1 MNRKVVLIL
10 LVFISISIQAA
21 LSQAVISG
29 QIIDK
34 ASGEGLVGAQIYF
47 PELQK
52 GSITNEEGNYI
63 IKNLPIGV
71 FSIQISYIGYASQTK
86 KVQLKKGNQI
96 LNFNLVSSIISL
108 SPDVSITAIG
118 YSSQHENAIKVE
130 SVQLKDMIQQAS
142 IGAMSK
148 LSLIPGIDIIAKG
161 PGIAT
166 PVIRGLSQTNILILN
181 NGVRMENYQ
190 FSENHPFMISDEGIS
205 KVEIIKGPASLLY
218 GSDAIG
224 GVINFIK
231 ERPAPVNHIQADI
244 NLGYQSN
251 TRGLE
256 TNIGVKGSSSRF
268 SWGIRGNYQQHSD
281 YKQAQSGY
289 VPNSRFQ
296 NKGLSLFGG
305 SKQKYGSFFIYY
317 DYYSGTLGIV
327 NPNIINPDNYSF
339 NHLYQNLDYQ
349 LLSSRN
355 KLFLG
360 KIKLEI
366 NGAYQNNHRR
376 LFGKDKYMVDM
387 TLQAVN
393 YDIKAHLNSTD
404 KSSLIIGFQGNY
416 VQSINADAPN
426 KIIPNYF
433 TNDFSI
439 YGLGQ
444 YKLLKKLNLQA
455 GIRFDYRNMYIPE
468 YKDATTIDVT
478 DVNRDYQHIS
488 FTLGGTYSFT
498 NHLLLRANLASAYRA
513 PNVGELSQDGMHGN
527 RYEKGNIDLEVQQ
540 SLEGDLGIHFH
551 RNHWV
556 FDASVYYNQIY
567 NYIYLQYDTASTT
580 IGYDRY
586 IYAQSDAA
594 IYGLET
600 GAEYAPWKYT
610 NLKAVYNYTI
620 GKQTNG
626 IYLPFIPQ
634 NKLRFEVKLHKGKIA
649 FMHNAFITLGTT
661 YAFAQNNPSQFE
673 TSSPDY
679 FLLSAGMGFDFYI
692 GKQIFNIGVYGQNL
706 SNTAYIDHLSTL
718 KDLGY
723 YDMGRNIAV
732 KLRVPLDI

>member
-1 MNRKVVLIL
+1 MNRRIVLLLMLIL
-10 LVFISISIQAA
+10 VSIQLTFSQASIS
-21 LSQAVISG
+21 G
-29 QIIDK
+29 RIIDNTR
-34 ASGEGLVGAQIYF
+34 GENLVGAQVYF

-52 GSITNEEGNYI
+52 GCFTNKEGKYI
-63 IKNLPIGV
+63 IQNLPTGV

-86 KVQLKKGNQI
+86 KIQLKEGKQN
-96 LNFNLVSSIISL
+96 LNFNLVSTIISL
-108 SPDVSITAIG
+108 NPDVSITAIG

-130 SVQLKDMIQQAS
+130 SVQLKDMEQQAN
-142 IGAMSK
+142 IGVMNK
-148 LSLIPGIDIIAKG
+148 LRLIPGIEIIAKG

-231 ERPAPVNHIQADI
+231 ERPAPVDHVQADI

-251 TRGLE
+251 THGLQ

-281 YKQAQSGY
+281 YKQAKNGY

-296 NKGLSLFGG
+296 NKGISLFAG

-317 DYYSGTLGIV
+317 DYYNGNLGIANPSIV
-327 NPNIINPDNYSF
+327 NSDDYSF
-339 NHLYQNLDYQ
+339 NHLFQNLSYH
-349 LLSSRN
+349 LISSKN

-360 KIKLEI
+360 KLKLEI
-366 NGAYQNNHRR
+366 NGAYQNNRRR
-376 LFGKDKYMVDM
+376 LFGKDKYVVDM
-387 TLQAVN
+387 TLQAIN
-393 YDIKAHLNSTD
+393 YDIKAHINNTN
-404 KSSLIIGFQGNY
+404 KSNIIIGIQGNY

-444 YKLLKKLNLQA
+444 YKLFEKLNLQA
-455 GIRFDYRNMYIPE
+455 GVRFDYRNMFIPE
-468 YKDATTIDVT
+468 YKDATAIDPT
-478 DVNRDYQHIS
+478 KVNRDYQHIS
-488 FTLGGTYSFT
+488 FTLGGTYSIS
-498 NHLLLRANLASAYRA
+498 NHLLLRANLASAFRA
-513 PNVGELSQDGMHGN
+513 PNVAELTQDGMHGN
-527 RYEKGNIDLEVQQ
+527 RYEKGNIDLKVQR

-551 RNHWV
+551 QDHWV
-556 FDASVYYNQIY
+556 FDANVYYNQIY
-567 NYIYLQYDTASTT
+567 NYIYLQYDTASTNL
-580 IGYDRY
+580 GFDRY
-586 IYAQSDAA
+586 LYTQNDAA
-594 IYGLET
+594 IYGLEM
-600 GAEYAPWKYT
+600 GAEYAPWKYA

-634 NKLRFEVKLHKGKIA
+634 NKLRFEVKFHKGKIA
-649 FMHNAFITLGTT
+649 FMHNAFISLGST

-673 TSSPDY
+673 TTSPDY
-679 FLLSAGMGFDFYI
+679 FLLNVGLGFDFFI
-692 GKQIFNIGVYGQNL
+692 GKQKFNIGIYGQNL
-706 SNTAYIDHLSTL
+706 LDAAYIDHLSTL

-723 YDMGRNIAV
+723 YDMGRNIAF
-732 KLRVPLDI
+732 KLRVPLDF

>member
-1 MNRKVVLIL
+1 MYRRIIFALIL
-10 LVFISISIQAA
+10 LAISRQTV
-21 LSQAVISG
+21 LSQAILKGCIS
-29 QIIDK
+29 DK
-34 ASGEGLVGAQIYF
+34 NNNEQLVGAQIYI

-52 GSITNEEGNYI
+52 GSISDEKGNYQ
-63 IKNLPIGV
+63 IKNLPTGR
-71 FSIQISYIGYASQTK
+71 FSIQISYVGYASQTLK
-86 KVQLKKGNQI
+86 IEIKKGSQI
-96 LNFNLVSSIISL
+96 LNFKLISTIISL
-108 SPDVSITAIG
+108 NPDVSITAIG

-130 SVQLKDMIQQAS
+130 SVQLKDLEQQAS
-142 IGAMSK
+142 IGAMNK
-148 LSLIPGIDIIAKG
+148 LSMIPGVDIIAKG

-231 ERPAPVNHIQADI
+231 ERPASVGHIQADI

-251 TRGLE
+251 TRGFGS
-256 TNIGVKGSSSRF
+256 NVGVKGSSSRY
-268 SWGIRGNYQQHSD
+268 SWGIRGNYQQHGD
-281 YKQAQSGY
+281 YLQAQNGR

-296 NKGLSLFGG
+296 NKGLSLFAG

-317 DYYSGTLGIV
+317 DYYQGGLGITDPKI
-327 NPNIINPDNYSF
+327 NNPDNYKLHS
-339 NHLYQNLDYQ
+339 LYQNLDYH

-366 NGAYQNNHRR
+366 NAAYQNNRRR

-393 YDIKAHLNSTD
+393 YDVKANIKNTE
-404 KSSLIIGFQGNY
+404 KTSLIVGFQGNY
-416 VQSINADAPN
+416 VQSINANAPN
-426 KIIPNYF
+426 EIIPNYF

-444 YKLLKKLNLQA
+444 YKLLPKLNLQA
-455 GIRFDYRNMYIPE
+455 GVRFDYRKLFIPE
-468 YKDATTIDVT
+468 YNDAYLSEPIN
-478 DVNRDYQHIS
+478 VNRDYQHVS
-488 FTLGGTYSFT
+488 FTLGGTYSLGE
-498 NHLLLRANLASAYRA
+498 HLLVRANLASAFRA
-513 PNVGELSQDGMHGN
+513 PNVAELTQDGMHGN
-527 RYEKGNIDLEVQQ
+527 RYEKGNIDLKVQR
-540 SLEGDLGIHFH
+540 SLEGDLGLHYH

-556 FDASVYYNQIY
+556 FDVSAYYNQIY
-567 NYIYLQYDTASTT
+567 NYIYLQYDTASNSL
-580 IGYDRY
+580 GYDRY
-586 IYAQSDAA
+586 LYTQNDAA
-594 IYGLET
+594 IYGVET
-600 GAEYAPWKYT
+600 GAEYAPWKYA
-610 NLKAVYNYTI
+610 NLKAVYNYTV

-634 NKLRFEVKLHKGKIA
+634 NKLRFEVKFHKGKVA
-649 FMHNAFITLGTT
+649 FMHNAFISLGST

-673 TSSPDY
+673 TTSPDY
-679 FLLSAGMGFDFYI
+679 FLLNAGLGFDFFI
-692 GKQIFNIGVYGQNL
+692 GKQKLTIGVFGQNL
-706 SNTAYIDHLSTL
+706 LDATYIDHLSTL

-723 YDMGRNIAV
+723 YDMGRNIAF
-732 KLRVPLDI
+732 KLRVPLDF